1 MPRLSPGSRTRR
13 PHLLPSRTA
22 ASRWSLSLAAVA
34 TAALLAACSSQPQ
47 LQYQPPS
54 ASDQP
59 EGSSGWTDK
68 PGWATEQYAVAAAN
82 PLATDA
88 GYQVLQAGGSAIDAA
103 IAVQLVLG
111 LVEPQSSGIG
121 GGAFLLHAQGSQV
134 EAYDG
139 REVAPM
145 AADENLFMRDGKP
158 MAFHDAVVGGRSVG
172 VPGAIRMLEMAHK
185 EHGKL
190 PWASLFEP
198 AIRLATDGFKVSAR
212 LNALTAQEKFLGQD
226 PVASGYF
233 LDAHGKPWPVGHLL
247 KNPEYAAVLRD
258 IAQHGSKALLEGPV
272 AEAIVRKVQGH
283 ATNPGKLSL
292 ADLAAYQ
299 PVKRQALCSDYSPS
313 AAGAPAS
320 QPAST
325 RSYRLCGFPPP
336 SSGGIAVAQIL
347 GIMAN
352 TPAGQMGL
360 DADGLPSADWLHLYA
375 EASRLAFAD
384 RNQYVA
390 DPAFVGAPAG
400 DWSSMLR
407 PDYLAQ
413 RAGLIGARS
422 MQQAQPGRPGSVQ
435 LAYASQPYQQEYGT
449 SHISIVDRYGNAI
462 AMTTTI
468 EDQFGSRQMVNTGRG
483 LAGGFLLNNE
493 LTDFSLAPRDAQGQP
508 IANRVEPGKRPRSS
522 MAPTLV
528 FDKATD
534 RLVISAGSPGG
545 AWIIHY
551 TTKTLYGMLN
561 WGLMPQ
567 QAINLPNFG
576 SLNGPTVL
584 EEKRFPAGTVQALQ
598 NRGAEVKEQNLTSG
612 LQAISR
618 GEAHGKS
625 WWFGGADPRRE
636 GIVMG
641 Q

>member
-13 PHLLPSRTA
+13 PHLLPSCTTT
-22 ASRWSLSLAAVA
+22 SRWPLSLAAVA

-360 DADGLPSADWLHLYA
+360 DAGGLPSADWLHLYA

-584 EEKRFPAGTVQALQ
+584 EEKRFPAATVQALQ